1 MLPILVCYFI
11 RNPAIAANELP
22 KRVTGPTET
31 YLPGFV
37 SIVSVEPHVN
47 IHACL
52 PAACLTAKR
61 LPASLRWTASP
72 CERQELRGTQK
83 IRLIEDLVR

>member
-52 PAACLTAKR
+52 PAACLTTPRDCLLLCAGLLR
-61 LPASLRWTASP
+61 PASARSS
-72 CERQELRGTQK
+72 EEHRK
-83 IRLIEDLVR
+83 FD